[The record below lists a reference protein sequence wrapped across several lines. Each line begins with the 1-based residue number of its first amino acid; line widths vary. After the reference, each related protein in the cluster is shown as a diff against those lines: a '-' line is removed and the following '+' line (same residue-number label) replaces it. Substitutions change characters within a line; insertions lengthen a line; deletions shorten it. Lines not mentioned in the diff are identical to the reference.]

1 MKSIIQK
8 LLFLKYIFIFI
19 FSFALLYSCKDD
31 PVNPPPIPQD
41 TSDIYDWKVID
52 VGGIL
57 VDVYVADSLNV
68 YLNTGTIPYL
78 YNGDTVQ
85 PFDLHDPTFILNGI
99 NGFDKNNIFFG
110 GGNPNVTRNPS
121 IKKYSYGSI
130 TTYTINTDSTYYIG
144 SMLVEGPDRAWIG
157 TQGGRKVYYFDSGIF
172 SEYILD
178 DTLLFPFFYR
188 DNQGSLYIFANTKEN
203 GKEYL
208 SVYKNVSNIFEFIR
222 KDLISYPSEKIP
234 LLYECGSD
242 LVMTADRN
250 YYNKLYYF
258 NGYDWIYYMTSDF
271 SISKLGG
278 KSKNNLIALNIH
290 PSIWIYNEEKWDKED
305 SLILNIYGSYYSYG
319 GHIKIKDDRVY
330 FVMQF
335 QNLDSKLIIGK
346 LNK

>member
-1 MKSIIQK
+1 
-8 LLFLKYIFIFI
+8 L
-19 FSFALLYSCKDD
+19 
-31 PVNPPPIPQD
+31 
-41 TSDIYDWKVID
+41 
-52 VGGIL
+52 
-57 VDVYVADSLNV
+57 
-68 YLNTGTIPYL
+68 
-78 YNGDTVQ
+78 
-85 PFDLHDPTFILNGI
+85 
-99 NGFDKNNIFFG
+99 
-110 GGNPNVTRNPS
+110 
-121 IKKYSYGSI
+121 
-130 TTYTINTDSTYYIG
+130 
-144 SMLVEGPDRAWIG
+144 G

-208 SVYKNVSNIFEFIR
+208 SVYKN
-222 KDLISYPSEKIP
+222 